1 MGTASD
7 KQKRA
12 TPFSFAGNLP
22 KLANHANAREWFFF
36 FALIR
41 VICEHA
47 CFHLLFVSIR
57 VHSWL
62 RFPNAQRVAPVL

>member
-41 VICEHA
+41 VIANMPVFTSYSCR
-47 CFHLLFVSIR
+47 FVFIR
-57 VHSWL
+57 G
-62 RFPNAQRVAPVL
+62 